1 VILSTNLSSLAD
13 FFEDKL
19 TLPQFLSG
27 LAKWAQGLPKD
38 PARWEFGDIKRQSD
52 GAFQDGDLVELLQV
66 ATENTAGKF
75 ICNAG
80 DLQY

>member
-1 VILSTNLSSLAD
+1 MILSTNLSSLAD
-13 FFEDKL
+13 LFKDKL

-27 LAKWAQGLPKD
+27 LAKWAQGLPGD
-38 PARWEFGDIKRQSD
+38 PAQWEFGGMKRQSD
-52 GAFQDGDLVELLQV
+52 GTFQDSELVELLRV
-66 ATENTAGKF
+66 ATENVAGKF